1 MNYVGLHVHTHY
13 SLFDGIATPQ
23 EYVDRASKLGM
34 NALAITDH
42 GTLSGHR
49 ELYRAA
55 KEKGIKPILGL
66 EGYMCADISDKRDKS
81 EREGQQDLV
90 YNHIVLLAKNQKGLE
105 NLNKISEIAWTDGFF
120 KKPRF
125 DFEILKKY
133 KEGIIVTS
141 ACPSSV
147 IVKALEEQEF
157 AIAKKNINWFK
168 DNFGSDYYIEV
179 MPHNTPE
186 INKYLIELADE
197 FDIKVVVTPDC
208 HHSDTLQKEIQE
220 FKLILNTHGKVNKE
234 ATYEKSKKKTDMMER
249 LDYLYGKDRQ
259 ITFNKFD
266 IHLLSYEEI
275 KAAME
280 LQGIDRPDIYSNTLL
295 LADTV
300 EDYDIKDGLNLLP
313 VQYKN
318 PDKQLAELAFAGL
331 EQKRLNDNWL
341 GNDVYEQRLME
352 ELEIIRDKKFAP
364 YFLVVQSMIAWAKK
378 EGILVGPGRGSSAGS
393 LVCYLLGITDIDPI
407 EHGLLFFRFINPDRN
422 DFPDIDTD
430 IQDTRRDEV
439 KDYLVR
445 QYRHVASIAT
455 FLEFKDKGVV
465 RDVARV
471 LDIPLTDVNKVL
483 KLVDTWDEYCTSK
496 TTLSFREKYPE
507 VEIYGEQL
515 RGRIRGTGIHAA
527 GVVTSKD
534 PIFRFAP
541 LETRS
546 SPGSDNRIPVVGVDM
561 EEAEKIG
568 LIKIDA
574 LGLKTLSVVKDA
586 IVMIKE
592 NHYKDI
598 DLLSIDM
605 ADPKVY
611 EMLSDGYTKGVF
623 QCEATPYT
631 NLLVKMGV
639 KNFNELAASNALVR
653 PGAMNTIGKDYIAR
667 KHGKQNVSYTHQ
679 IMKEFTDDTYGC
691 ILYQEQVMQACV
703 HLGGMSMSDA
713 DKVRKIIGKKK
724 DAKEFDIYKE
734 QFIAGASAY
743 IAPNQARDLW
753 HDFEAHAGYSFNKS
767 HAVAYSTLSYWTAW
781 LKYYYPLEFMFALLK
796 NEKDKDG
803 RTEYL
808 IEAKRM
814 GISIKLPHIN
824 DSDLDFKIEGKGI
837 RFGLTGIKFISNNIA
852 EKYIAARPFKTY
864 KELEEFT
871 FTKGNGVNSRALNAL
886 RLIGAAT
893 FSDNPRNDEEIKEN
907 IYEYLNLPE
916 FNITIPS
923 HYYAFIQDI
932 DLFEEKGS
940 FILLGMVKTIKRG
953 KGWSRVEILDK
964 TGSVGIFDEE
974 GTTIETGRTYLV
986 LANDNR
992 IVSAIPVD
1000 EIKESSNAL
1009 VKFLGYKQLPY
1020 SEEEMFV
1027 VSFKSRVTK
1036 AGKKMASLTLADT
1049 ARDLHSVTVFPT
1061 AFPKAYMHIEEGK
1074 SYKFSFGKT
1083 KDGTVIMED
1092 VNVS

>member
-34 NALAITDH
+34 SALAITDH

-90 YNHIVLLAKNQKGLE
+90 YNHIILLAKNQKGLE

-125 DFEILKKY
+125 DFDILQKY

-157 AIAKKNINWFK
+157 ALAKKHIKWFK
-168 DNFGSDYYIEV
+168 DNFGSNYYIEV

-197 FDIKVVVTPDC
+197 FNIRAVVTPDC

-220 FKLILNTHGKVNKE
+220 FKLILNTHGKVNKD

-249 LDYLYGKDRQ
+249 LDYLYGHNRD

-280 LQGIDRPDIYSNTLL
+280 KQGINREDIYSNTIL

-318 PDKQLAELAFAGL
+318 PDQQLRDLAWQAL
-331 EQKRLNDNWL
+331 SDKRLTSSWV
-341 GNDVYEQRLME
+341 GNDSYELRLDE
-352 ELEIIRDKKFAP
+352 ELEIIKDKKFAP
-364 YFLVVQSMIAWAKK
+364 YFLVVQSMINWAKK

-393 LVCYLLGITDIDPI
+393 LVCYMLGITDIDPL
-407 EHGLLFFRFINPDRN
+407 EHGLLFFRFINPERN

-496 TTLSFREKYPE
+496 TTLWFREKYPE

-527 GVVTSKD
+527 GVVTSKN
-534 PIFRFAP
+534 PIFRYAP

-546 SPGSDNRIPVVGVDM
+546 SPGSDDRIPVVGVDM

-574 LGLKTLSVVKDA
+574 LGLKTLSVVKDC
-586 IVMIKE
+586 IDMIKI

-598 DLLSIDM
+598 DLLSLDM

-639 KNFNELAASNALVR
+639 RNFNELAASNALVR

-667 KHGKQNVSYTHQ
+667 KHGKQNVSYIHQ
-679 IMKEFTDDTYGC
+679 IIKEFTSDTYGC

-703 HLGGMSMSDA
+703 YLGGMTMAEA

-724 DAKEFDIYKE
+724 DAKEFNLFQDR
-734 QFIAGASAY
+734 FVAGASKY
-743 IAPNQARDLW
+743 ISPNQALDLW
-753 HDFEAHAGYSFNKS
+753 HDFEEHAGYSFNKS

-781 LKYYYPLEFMFALLK
+781 LKYYYPLEFMFSLLK

-852 EKYIAARPFKTY
+852 QKYINARPFTSY
-864 KELEEFT
+864 KQLEDFT

-886 RLIGAAT
+886 KLTGAAT
-893 FSDNPRNDEEIKEN
+893 FPDNPRNDEDIKEN
-907 IYEYLNLPE
+907 LYEYLNLPE
-916 FNITIPS
+916 FNISIPS
-923 HYYAFIQDI
+923 HYHAFIQSIED
-932 DLFEEKGS
+932 FEEKGS
-940 FILLGMVKTIKRG
+940 YILMGMVKTIKRG

-1000 EIKESSNAL
+1000 EIKGSSNAL
-1009 VKFLGYKQLPY
+1009 VKFLSYKQLPY
-1020 SEEEMFV
+1020 KEDEMFV
-1027 VSFKSRVTK
+1027 VSFKPRVTK
-1036 AGKKMASLTLADT
+1036 TGKKMASLTLADT

-1092 VNVS
+1092 VSVS

>member
-42 GTLSGHR
+42 GSLSGHR
-49 ELYRAA
+49 EFYRSA
-55 KEKGIKPILGL
+55 KEKGVKPILGL

-81 EREGQQDLV
+81 ERTGQQDLV
-90 YNHIVLLAKNQKGLE
+90 YNHIILLAKNQKGLE
-105 NLNKISEIAWTDGFF
+105 NLNKISEIAWTEGFF

-125 DFEILKKY
+125 DFEILEKY

-157 AIAKKNINWFK
+157 ALAKKHIKWFK
-168 DNFGSDYYIEV
+168 DNFGNDYYIEV

-186 INKYLIELADE
+186 INKYLIDLADE
-197 FDIKVVVTPDC
+197 FNIRVVVTPDC
-208 HHSDTLQKEIQE
+208 HHVDESQKHIQE
-220 FKLILNTHGKVNKE
+220 FKLLMNTHAKVQKD
-234 ATYEKSKKKTDMMER
+234 ATYAKSAKIDSMMKR
-249 LDYLYGKDRQ
+249 LDYLYGEDRQ

-275 KAAME
+275 KASME
-280 LQGIDRPDIYSNTLL
+280 KQGIDREDIYSNTLL
-295 LADTV
+295 LAETV
-300 EDYDIKDGLNLLP
+300 EDYDIKDGLDLLP

-318 PDKQLAELAFAGL
+318 PDQELSNLAFAAL
-331 EQKRLNDNWL
+331 EEKKLNPNWL
-341 GNDVYEQRLME
+341 GNDVYEVRLME
-352 ELEIIRDKKFAP
+352 ELEIIRNKKFAP
-364 YFLVVQSMIAWAKK
+364 YFLVVQNMISWAKK

-393 LVCYLLGITDIDPI
+393 LVCYLLGITDVDPL
-407 EHGLLFFRFINPDRN
+407 EHGLLFFRFINPERN

-455 FLEFKDKGVV
+455 FLQFKDKGVV

-483 KLVDTWDEYCTSK
+483 KLVDTWDEFCASK
-496 TTLSFREKYPE
+496 NTLWFREKYPE
-507 VEIYGEQL
+507 VEVYGDQL

-527 GVVTSKD
+527 GVVTSKN
-534 PIFRFAP
+534 PIFRYAP

-546 SPGSDNRIPVVGVDM
+546 SPGSDDRIPVVGIDM

-574 LGLKTLSVVKDA
+574 LGLKTLSVVKDC
-586 IVMIKE
+586 IDMVKQ

-598 DLLSIDM
+598 DLLSLDM

-631 NLLVKMGV
+631 NLIVKMGV

-667 KHGKQNVSYTHQ
+667 KHGKQNVSYIHQ
-679 IMKEFTDDTYGC
+679 TMKEFTDDTYGC

-703 HLGGMSMSDA
+703 YLGGMTMAEA

-724 DAKEFDIYKE
+724 DAKEFNLFQDR
-734 QFIAGASAY
+734 FVAGASKY
-743 IAPNQARDLW
+743 ISPNKALDLW
-753 HDFEAHAGYSFNKS
+753 HDFEEHAGYSFNKS

-814 GISIKLPHIN
+814 GISVKLPHIN

-852 EKYIAARPFKTY
+852 QKYIDARPFNSY
-864 KELEEFT
+864 RQLEEFT

-886 RLIGAAT
+886 RLTGAAT
-893 FSDNPRNDEEIKEN
+893 FSDNPRNDEDIKEN
-907 IYEYLNLPE
+907 LYEYLNLPE
-916 FNITIPS
+916 FNISIPS
-923 HYYAFIQDI
+923 HYYAFIQSIED
-932 DLFEEKGS
+932 FEEKGS
-940 FILLGMVKTIKRG
+940 FILMGMVKAIKRG

-974 GTTIETGRTYLV
+974 STTIETGRTYLV

-992 IVSAIPVD
+992 IVSAVPID
-1000 EIKESSNAL
+1000 EVKGSSNAL
-1009 VKFLGYKQLPY
+1009 VKFLSYKQLPY
-1020 SEEEMFV
+1020 TDDEMFV
-1027 VSFKSRVTK
+1027 VSFKSRITK

>member
-1 MNYVGLHVHTHY
+1 MSYVGLHVHTHY
-13 SLFDGIATPQ
+13 SLFDGVATPQ

-34 NALAITDH
+34 TALAITDH
-42 GTLSGHR
+42 GSLSGHR
-49 ELYRAA
+49 EMYRTA

-90 YNHIVLLAKNQKGLE
+90 YNHIILLAKNQIGLE
-105 NLNKISEIAWTDGFF
+105 NLNKISEIAWTDGYF

-133 KEGIIVTS
+133 REGIIVTS

-147 IVKALEEQEF
+147 IVKALEENEL
-157 AIAKKNINWFK
+157 ALAKKHLMWFK
-168 DNFGSDYYIEV
+168 ENFGNDYYVEV

-186 INKYLIELADE
+186 INKLLIELADE
-197 FDIKVVVTPDC
+197 FKIKVVVTPDC
-208 HHSDTLQKEIQE
+208 HHADTSQREIQE
-220 FKLILNTHGKVNKE
+220 FKLLMNTHAKVQKE

-249 LDYLYGKDRQ
+249 LDYLYGHDRQ
-259 ITFNKFD
+259 ITFNEFD

-275 KAAME
+275 KEAME
-280 LQGIDRPDIYSNTLL
+280 KQGIDRPDIYSNTLL

-300 EDYDIKDGLNLLP
+300 EDYDIKDNLNLLP
-313 VQYKN
+313 VQYPKPN
-318 PDKQLAELAFAGL
+318 DELRSLAFQGL
-331 EQKRLNDNWL
+331 EERRLTSTWL
-341 GNDVYEQRLME
+341 GNTIYEDRLDE
-352 ELEIIRDKKFAP
+352 ELAIIQDKNFSP
-364 YFLVVQSMIAWAKK
+364 YFLVVSNMINWAKK
-378 EGILVGPGRGSSAGS
+378 EGIMVGPGRGSSAGS
-393 LVCYLLGITDIDPI
+393 LVCYALGITDIDPI
-407 EHGLLFFRFINPDRN
+407 EHNLLFFRFINPERN

-430 IQDTRRDEV
+430 IQDSRREEV

-483 KLVDTWDEYCTSK
+483 KLVDTWDEFCTSK
-496 TTLSFREKYPE
+496 TTREFREKYPE

-534 PIFRFAP
+534 PIFRYAP

-546 SPGSDNRIPVVGVDM
+546 SPGSDDRIPVVGVDM
-561 EEAEKIG
+561 GEAEKIG

-574 LGLKTLSVVKDA
+574 LGLKTLSVIQDA
-586 IVMIKE
+586 VAMIKE

-598 DLLSIDM
+598 DLLSLDM
-605 ADPKVY
+605 ADANVY
-611 EMLSDGYTKGVF
+611 QMISDGYTKGVF

-639 KNFNELAASNALVR
+639 KNFAELAASNALVR

-667 KHGKQNVSYTHQ
+667 KHGKQNISYLHQ
-679 IMKEFTDDTYGC
+679 VMKPITQDTYGC
-691 ILYQEQVMQACV
+691 VLYQEQVMQACV
-703 HLGGMSMSDA
+703 ELGGMTMAEA

-724 DAKEFDIYKE
+724 DAKEFDVFKDK
-734 QFIAGASAY
+734 FVAGASKFVS
-743 IAPNQARDLW
+743 PNQALDLW

-767 HAVAYSTLSYWTAW
+767 HAVAYSTVSYWTAW

-814 GISIKLPHIN
+814 GIPIKLPHIN
-824 DSDLDFKIEGKGI
+824 DSDMDFKIEGKGI
-837 RFGLTGIKFISNNIA
+837 RFGLSSIKFISDKIA
-852 EKYIAARPFKTY
+852 EKYIKARPFSSY

-886 RLIGAAT
+886 KLIGAAT
-893 FSDNPRNDEEIKEN
+893 FNDNPRNDDEIKEN
-907 IYEYLNLPE
+907 LYEYLNLPE
-916 FNITIPS
+916 FNITVPS
-923 HYYAFIQDI
+923 HYHAFIQPIED
-932 DLFEEKGS
+932 FEEKGS
-940 FILLGMVKTIKRG
+940 FILMGMVKGIKRG
-953 KGWSRVEILDK
+953 SGWSRVELLDK

-974 GTTIETGRTYLV
+974 QTKIESGKTYLI

-992 IVSAIPVD
+992 ILSAIPVE
-1000 EIKESSNAL
+1000 EIKGSDNAL
-1009 VKFLGYKQLPY
+1009 VKFLSYKQLPY
-1020 SEEEMFV
+1020 TEDEMFV
-1027 VSFKSRVTK
+1027 VSFKPRVTK
-1036 AGKKMASLTLADT
+1036 TGKKMASLTLADT
-1049 ARDLHSVTVFPT
+1049 SRDLHSVTVFPT
-1061 AFPKAYMHIEEGK
+1061 AFPKAYMHIKEGQ

>member
-220 FKLILNTHGKVNKE
+220 FKLILNTHGKINKE

-249 LDYLYGKDRQ
+249 LDYLYGEDRQ

>member
-42 GTLSGHR
+42 GSLSGHR
-49 ELYRAA
+49 EFYRSA

-81 EREGQQDLV
+81 ERTGQQDLV
-90 YNHIVLLAKNQKGLE
+90 YNHIILLAKNQKGLE

-125 DFEILKKY
+125 DFEILQKY

-157 AIAKKNINWFK
+157 ALAKKHIGWFK

-186 INKYLIELADE
+186 INKYLIDLADE
-197 FDIKVVVTPDC
+197 FNIRVVVTPDC
-208 HHSDTLQKEIQE
+208 HHSDESQKHIQE
-220 FKLILNTHGKVNKE
+220 FKLLMNTHAKVQKDT
-234 ATYEKSKKKTDMMER
+234 TYAKSTKIDSMMER
-249 LDYLYGKDRQ
+249 LDYLYGEDRQ

-280 LQGIDRPDIYSNTLL
+280 KQGIDREDIYSNTLL
-295 LADTV
+295 LAETV
-300 EDYDIKDGLNLLP
+300 KDYDIKDGLDLLP

-318 PDKQLAELAFAGL
+318 PDQELANLAFAAL
-331 EQKRLNDNWL
+331 EEKRLNPNWL
-341 GNDVYEQRLME
+341 GNDAYELRLTE

-364 YFLVVQSMIAWAKK
+364 YFLVVQNMISWAKK

-393 LVCYLLGITDIDPI
+393 LVCYLLGITDIDPL
-407 EHGLLFFRFINPDRN
+407 EHGLLFFRFINPERN

-455 FLEFKDKGVV
+455 FLQFKDKGVV

-534 PIFRFAP
+534 PIFRYAP

-546 SPGSDNRIPVVGVDM
+546 APGSDYRIPVVGVDM

-586 IVMIKE
+586 ILMIKE

-605 ADPKVY
+605 TDPKVY
-611 EMLSDGYTKGVF
+611 EMLSDGHTKGVF

-639 KNFNELAASNALVR
+639 KNFSELAASNALVR

-667 KHGKQNVSYTHQ
+667 KHGKQNVSYIHQ
-679 IMKEFTDDTYGC
+679 TMKEFTSDTYGC

-703 HLGGMSMSDA
+703 YLGGMTMAEA

-724 DAKEFDIYKE
+724 DAKEFNIFQDR
-734 QFIAGASAY
+734 FVAGASKY
-743 IAPNQARDLW
+743 ISPNKALDLW
-753 HDFEAHAGYSFNKS
+753 HDFEEHAGYSFNKS

-814 GISIKLPHIN
+814 GISVKLPHIN

-852 EKYIAARPFKTY
+852 QKYIDARPFNSY
-864 KELEEFT
+864 KQLEEFT

-886 RLIGAAT
+886 RLTGAAT
-893 FSDNPRNDEEIKEN
+893 FSDNPRNDEDIKEN
-907 IYEYLNLPE
+907 LYEYLNLPE
-916 FNITIPS
+916 FNISIPS
-923 HYYAFIQDI
+923 HYYAFIQSIED
-932 DLFEEKGS
+932 FEEKGS
-940 FILLGMVKTIKRG
+940 FILMGMVKAIKRG
-953 KGWSRVEILDK
+953 KGWSRVEVLDK

-974 GTTIETGRTYLV
+974 STTIETGRTYLI

-1000 EIKESSNAL
+1000 EIKGSTNAL

-1020 SEEEMFV
+1020 TEDEMFV
-1027 VSFKSRVTK
+1027 VSFKSRITK

-1049 ARDLHSVTVFPT
+1049 SRDLHSVTVFPT